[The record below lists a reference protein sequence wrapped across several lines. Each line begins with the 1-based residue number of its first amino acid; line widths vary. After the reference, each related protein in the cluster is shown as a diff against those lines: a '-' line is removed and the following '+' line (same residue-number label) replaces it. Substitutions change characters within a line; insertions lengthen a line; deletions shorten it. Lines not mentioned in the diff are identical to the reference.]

1 MEYQKIA
8 NLIHDDASNQPFKF
22 RTRNLVEI
30 NDESRGA
37 YNVNSQIKFKTTM
50 LKSSLCDY
58 SDAYILVKGT
68 ISVNNTAAQGAAAN
82 NTNKKVIFKNCAPF
96 TNCISEIN
104 NRQIDNAKDIDIVM
118 PMYNLIQY
126 SDNYAKT
133 TGSLWQ
139 YCEDIPA
146 LNANDDIII
155 FADGNTTDSFNF
167 KVKITGR
174 TGNNGTKD
182 VEIMVPLKYL
192 SNFWR
197 TLEMPLINCEVNLIL
212 TWSSTCV
219 LIATNTPNQNA
230 TFAITDTKL
239 YVPVVTL
246 STQENTKFFPQL
258 KSGFKRV
265 INWNKYLS
273 KPELLAQ
280 NPNLNHL
287 VEPSFQGV
295 NRLFVLAFEN
305 DDDRASDDQYYL
317 PTVEIKYYNIMING
331 ENVFDQ
337 PIKNNKV
344 TYENISKIATGQGD
358 DYTTGCLL
366 DYSYFTNTYKMIAVD
381 LSKQQALDADPR
393 AIQQINFTANLDR
406 AGNTRVYF
414 ILEEAKETILDFS
427 QGTVKVL

>member
-1 MEYQKIA
+1 
-8 NLIHDDASNQPFKF
+8 
-22 RTRNLVEI
+22 
-30 NDESRGA
+30 
-37 YNVNSQIKFKTTM
+37 
-50 LKSSLCDY
+50 
-58 SDAYILVKGT
+58 
-68 ISVNNTAAQGAAAN
+68 
-82 NTNKKVIFKNCAPF
+82 
-96 TNCISEIN
+96 
-104 NRQIDNAKDIDIVM
+104 
-118 PMYNLIQY
+118 
-126 SDNYAKT
+126 
-133 TGSLWQ
+133 
-139 YCEDIPA
+139 
-146 LNANDDIII
+146 
-155 FADGNTTDSFNF
+155 
-167 KVKITGR
+167 
-174 TGNNGTKD
+174 
-182 VEIMVPLKYL
+182 MVPLKYL

-219 LIATNTPNQNA
+219 LINFWRTLEMPLINCEVNLILTWSSTCVPISTNVKNQAA

-246 STQENTKFFPQL
+246 STQENNKFFQQS

-265 INWNKYLS
+265 INWNKYLL

-287 VEPSFQGV
+287 VEPSFQGLK
-295 NRLFVLAFEN
+295 RLFVLAFEN
-305 DDDRASDDQYYL
+305 DDDRTNDEEYYL
-317 PTVEIKYYNIMING
+317 PTAEIKDYNIMING
-331 ENVFDQ
+331 ENFFDQ

-344 TYENISKIATGQGD
+344 TYDNIRKIATGQGD

-366 DYSYFTNTYKMIAVD
+366 DYPYFTNSCKMIAVD
-381 LSKQQALDADPR
+381 LSKQQALDAYPR